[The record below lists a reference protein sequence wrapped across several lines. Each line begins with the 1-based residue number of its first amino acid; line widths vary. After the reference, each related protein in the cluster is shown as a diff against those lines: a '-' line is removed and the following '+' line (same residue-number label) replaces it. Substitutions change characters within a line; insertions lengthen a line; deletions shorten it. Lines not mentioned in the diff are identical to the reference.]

1 MPITLKTQSMDRE
14 LAVLLVEEHA
24 LIRAGLR
31 SLIDATSGLTV
42 VAEASDM
49 AEALTLARTH
59 QPDAVLV
66 GASTLEQADD
76 DVAPTLR
83 SELPQSCF
91 FVIGGD
97 ADKPELAGAY
107 RCLPR
112 DAGMQE
118 FCAAVSNL
126 FGIRCDDCRL
136 QTVCPVAQAVTALSR
151 RERQVAVRVAAGLT
165 SKQIASM
172 LGLAIRTVNT
182 YRESLAR
189 KLGTSSAAAV
199 TRYVIES
206 GLRDAGVPDGDG
218 S

>member
-1 MPITLKTQSMDRE
+1 MTTADRS
-14 LAVLLVEEHA
+14 LGVLLIEEHA

-42 VAEASDM
+42 VAEASGVAD
-49 AEALTLARTH
+49 ALPLAREH
-59 QPDAVLV
+59 RPDTVLV
-66 GASTLEQADD
+66 GASALSRAD
-76 DVAPTLR
+76 AAAATLR
-83 SELPQSCF
+83 AELPQSCI
-91 FVIGGD
+91 FVVGGD
-97 ADKPELAGAY
+97 IPENPELADVVH
-107 RCLPR
+107 CLPR

-118 FCAAVSNL
+118 FCQDVSNL
-126 FGIRCDDCRL
+126 FGVRCEDCRL
-136 QTVCPVAQAVTALSR
+136 QTICPVARAVTALSR

-189 KLGTSSAAAV
+189 KLGVSSAAGL

-206 GLRDAGVPDGDG
+206 GLSDTPLPDGER